1 MVDPLSHE
9 HGHTRPTKRR
19 PKPTA
24 RERVIAAG
32 FAGGLKAINDAAD
45 HEDPQVRIAVL
56 NAKARLLALSVGEV
70 LKGLIDPDAR
80 VRRRAVE
87 LSSTVTGRGVK
98 STLIDGI
105 IGALGDQDPLVVDG
119 ACWAIGE
126 RQSDRAVE
134 RLCDLARNHSDPRCR
149 EAAVAA
155 LGAIGDEAG
164 LSTIISCLDD
174 KPNIRRR
181 VVVALASFEGNGVD
195 EALDRC
201 RVDHD
206 WQVRQA
212 VEMLERTSPLA

>member
-1 MVDPLSHE
+1 MVDHLPKKLGQSA
-9 HGHTRPTKRR
+9 PKQRR

-32 FAGGLKAINDAAD
+32 FGGDLASVAREAN
-45 HEDPQVRIAVL
+45 HEDPVVRVAVL
-56 NAKARLLALSVGEV
+56 NALARLHEVSVATVVAAL
-70 LKGLIDPDAR
+70 KDPDAR
-80 VRRRAVE
+80 VRRRALE

-98 STLIDGI
+98 STLIS
-105 IGALGDQDPLVVDG
+105 ALLTSLDDDDPLVVDS

-126 RQSDRAVE
+126 RQSKEALE

-155 LGAIGDEAG
+155 LGAIGNDAG
-164 LSTIISCLDD
+164 RSTIISCLDD

-181 VVVALASFEGNGVD
+181 VVVALASFEGDDVD
-195 EALDRC
+195 AALNRC

-212 VEMLERTSPLA
+212 VEMLERTSPLV